1 MGKQETPNWNNA
13 PQWAQYWAVDPD
25 GRSFW
30 YEVEPFV
37 TFDLL
42 GDGTNINGWFFDD
55 DKESSTKIKPYG
67 KVENAPDWTKT
78 LQQRPNALPENGPKE
93 PEYFKVTKG
102 RNYLTGWP
110 DTGF

>member
-1 MGKQETPNWNNA
+1 MSDQTPNWNNA

-25 GRSFW
+25 GIAHWFSAM
-30 YEVEPFV
+30 PFV
-37 TFDLL
+37 TFDLMENE
-42 GDGTNINGWFFDD
+42 TFIAGWFH
-55 DKESSTKIKPYG
+55 KEGADSEQCGYYTN
-67 KVENAPDWTKT
+67 VPDWTKT
-78 LQQRPNALPENGPKE
+78 LQQRPTTNTLPENGPKE